1 MVDCS
6 FSCFDDSL
14 DDSFPASST
23 FRSNV
28 VYVALFTEIFLILSV
43 VPFWFK
49 LLGTSA
55 ACEMFTVQDT
65 PIDYHE

>member
-1 MVDCS
+1 MIDVT
-6 FSCFDDSL
+6 FSCLDDSL
-14 DDSFPASST
+14 YDSFPAGST

-28 VYVALFTEIFLILSV
+28 VNVALFTEIFLILSV

-65 PIDYHE
+65 SIDYHE